1 MLSHM
6 ANFQPGISDVFHALA
21 DPTRCAI
28 VGALGNGGRTVS
40 ALAAPFDM
48 ALPSFMKHLAVLER
62 SGLVTTRKTGRSR
75 TCELVG
81 SRLAEAEK
89 WLAAQRAH
97 WEARS
102 DRLVEFVER
111 LHQEEQA
118 HVSQPRRPR
127 RSP

>member
-1 MLSHM
+1 M
-6 ANFQPGISDVFHALA
+6 ANFQPGIDDVFHALA

-28 VGALGNGGRTVS
+28 VSTLGGGGRTVS
-40 ALAAPFDM
+40 ELAAPFDM
-48 ALPSFMKHLAVLER
+48 ALPSFMKHITVLER
-62 SGLVTTRKTGRSR
+62 SGLVRTRKAGRSR

-81 SRLAEAEK
+81 SRLAEAEQ
-89 WLAAQRAH
+89 WLAAQRAL

-111 LHQEEQA
+111 RHQEEQA